1 MLYASILL
9 MCQLWSDAVRY
20 LRRANEIIPAVH
32 LAIALGYS
40 GVLDGCHGAGNS
52 TAARVTNSIPEVR
65 NVHYPLHFSVL

>member
-1 MLYASILL
+1 

-20 LRRANEIIPAVH
+20 LRRAGQIVPAVH

-52 TAARVTNSIPEVR
+52 TAASVTNSIPEV
-65 NVHYPLHFSVL
+65 NTVLNKHY